1 MTDTLRAGIL
11 EAAAEQGDQGVAM
24 GAIVDA
30 MVLRGHRAERVE
42 AALWEL
48 LGQRRLTPSGFI
60 CRTLRRRSSD
70 GAASLGRVYELLL
83 IPWSP
88 AQDQQLDLGL
98 VGQ

>member
-1 MTDTLRAGIL
+1 MIDTLRAGIL
-11 EAAAEQGDQGVAM
+11 EAAAQQGDQGVAM

-30 MVLRGHRAERVE
+30 MVVRGHRVERVE

-48 LGQRRLTPSGFI
+48 LGQRRLTPSGFV

-70 GAASLGRVYELLL
+70 GTTLGRVYELLL

-88 AQDQQLDLGL
+88 EQDRQLELGL
-98 VGQ
+98 APE